1 MKEIKAFIHRNR
13 AADVFRELKAAGFKR
28 FSFNDVQ
35 GTLRAL
41 DKQDRDFSVEFGE
54 EVTSEVKIEFVCD
67 DDRVRDAIDLLEKC
81 GRTNRRV
88 SGWVFVTSV
97 DEMYVIP
104 GSDAASGNQS

>member
-13 AADVFRELKAAGFKR
+13 AADVLRELKTAGFKR

-35 GTLRAL
+35 GSLQAL
-41 DKQDRDFSVEFGE
+41 DTQNRDFSVDFGE

-67 DDRVRDAIDLLEKC
+67 DDCVRAAIDLLEKS
-81 GRTNRRV
+81 GRTNRPV
-88 SGWVFVTSV
+88 SGWVFVASV

-104 GSDAASGNQS
+104 GSDATFSKQE